1 MASNT
6 KMLVFNDVAKH
17 NTMDDCWIII
27 SGKVYDVTPYM
38 DDHPGGGDIMRS
50 VTRKDATIPFSDVGH
65 SAAALEMMNK
75 YYIGEIDQST
85 IPVKRSYYE
94 KLYNSENTPQL
105 MLTVL
110 LFLVP
115 IIMLGLAVTAR
126 AYTKDK
132 FT

>member
-1 MASNT
+1 MFAL
-6 KMLVFNDVAKH
+6 KIFA
-17 NTMDDCWIII
+17 
-27 SGKVYDVTPYM
+27 G
-38 DDHPGGGDIMRS
+38 
-50 VTRKDATIPFSDVGH
+50 KDASVDFSDVGH
-65 SAAALEMMNK
+65 SPAAFEMMNK
-75 YYIGEIDQST
+75 YYVGEIDQST

-115 IIMLGLAVTAR
+115 IIILGFAVTAR